1 MGRELKVNILM
12 VDDEPANLEALEA
25 ILEPLGQ
32 TLYRANSGTEALR
45 CVLDRDYAVILLDVQ
60 MPDLSGI
67 ETAALIRERERSR
80 TTPIIF
86 LTGVVKTSEMIFKG
100 YSAGAVDYLMKP
112 VVSGILRA
120 KVEVFVELASARLK
134 LQEEVSE
141 RARIAGEIA
150 KLNMVLEQRNE
161 DLLAANE
168 DLEAFG
174 HSVSHDLRMPLRH
187 IHAYIS
193 MLEESMSSKLG
204 AEEQRQF
211 NVIRDAARRMGQL
224 IDDLLAFSRIGR
236 TELKAARVN
245 NETLVQQVIA
255 EMQTDL
261 KNRRIVW
268 TIDSLPTVQGDVNLL
283 RQVWAN
289 LLANAVKYTRP
300 RDEARIRIS
309 GVTQDSEAIFSVADN
324 GVGFDPAYADRLFGV
339 FQRLHSDKQFEGTG
353 VGLANVR
360 RIIQRHAGRIWAEAK
375 PDEGATFH
383 FSLPLRPVGRLATEE
398 RTETSDAAKDLAR
411 SNIAAH
417 PRSDAQKH

>member
-1 MGRELKVNILM
+1 M

-32 TLYRANSGTEALR
+32 NLYRASCGTEALR

-120 KVEVFVELASARLK
+120 KVEVFVDLACARLK
-134 LQEEVSE
+134 LQEEVLE
-141 RARIAGEIA
+141 RVRIAGEIA
-150 KLNMVLEQRNE
+150 KLNMALEQRNE
-161 DLLAANE
+161 DLIAANE

-193 MLEESMSSKLG
+193 MLEETATSKLD
-204 AEEQRQF
+204 AEERRQF
-211 NVIRDAARRMGQL
+211 TVIRDAARRMGQL

-236 TELKAARVN
+236 AELKSARIDTEAV
-245 NETLVQQVIA
+245 VQQVIA

-261 KNRRIVW
+261 KDRHIVW
-268 TIDSLPTVQGDVNLL
+268 SIEPLPVVNGDVNLL

-300 RDEARIRIS
+300 RSEARIKVS
-309 GVTQDSEAIFSVADN
+309 GVTQDDEVIFSVSDN

-339 FQRLHSDKQFEGTG
+339 FQRLHSEKQFEGTG

-360 RIIQRHAGRIWAEAK
+360 RIVQRHGGRTWADAK
-375 PDEGATFH
+375 PNEGATFH
-383 FSLPLRPVGRLATEE
+383 FSFPLRRGPRLAAPADPASGSTQAG
-398 RTETSDAAKDLAR
+398 RIAKSQSLPDQPKR
-411 SNIAAH
+411 
-417 PRSDAQKH
+417 

>member
-1 MGRELKVNILM
+1 MVREQQVNILM

-32 TLYRANSGTEALR
+32 KLYRANSGLEALR

-120 KVEVFVELASARLK
+120 KVEVFVDLAVARLK
-134 LQEEVSE
+134 LQEEVRE

-150 KLNMVLEQRNE
+150 KLNMALEQRNE
-161 DLLAANE
+161 DLSAANE

-187 IHAYIS
+187 IHAYIA
-193 MLEESMSSKLG
+193 MLEDSTTGKLDK
-204 AEEQRQF
+204 EEQRQF

-236 TELKAARVN
+236 TEIKSARID
-245 NETLVQQVIA
+245 NETLVQQVIT

-261 KNRRIVW
+261 KDRHIVW
-268 TIDSLPTVQGDVNLL
+268 TIEPLPAVNGDMNLL
-283 RQVWAN
+283 RQVWVN

-300 RDEARIRIS
+300 RQEAQIKVS
-309 GVTQDSEAIFSVADN
+309 GVTQDDEAIFSVADN

-339 FQRLHSDKQFEGTG
+339 FQRLHSEKQFEGTG

-360 RIIQRHAGRIWAEAK
+360 RIIQRHGGRTWAEAK
-375 PDEGATFH
+375 PNEGAVFH
-383 FSLPLRPVGRLATEE
+383 FSLPLKHGLRSSSE
-398 RTETSDAAKDLAR
+398 RTDEDAGRDESGRGSPSR
-411 SNIAAH
+411 S
-417 PRSDAQKH
+417 RSDLPKQ

>member
-1 MGRELKVNILM
+1 MSDVQIAGDHKVNILM
-12 VDDEPANLEALEA
+12 VDDEPSNLEALEA
-25 ILEPLGQ
+25 ILEPLNQ
-32 TLYRANSGTEALR
+32 RLYRASSGTEALR

-80 TTPIIF
+80 STPIIF

-100 YSAGAVDYLMKP
+100 YSTGAVDYLMKP

-120 KVEVFVELASARLK
+120 KVEVFVELAIAREK
-134 LQEEVSE
+134 LHQEIGE
-141 RARIAGEIA
+141 RSRIAAEIA
-150 KLNMVLEQRNE
+150 KLNMALEQRNE
-161 DLLAANE
+161 DLIAANS

-193 MLEESMSSKLG
+193 MLEDSATSKLSD
-204 AEEQRQF
+204 EERRQF
-211 NVIRDAARRMGQL
+211 KVIRDAARRMGQL

-236 TELKAARVN
+236 VEVSKGRIDTRAI
-245 NETLVQQVIA
+245 VQQLIA
-255 EMQTDL
+255 EMQTDI
-261 KNRRIVW
+261 KDRRILW
-268 TIDSLPTVQGDVNLL
+268 SIGPLPSVSGDVNLM

-300 RDEARIRIS
+300 REEARIEV
-309 GVTQDSEAIFSVADN
+309 GAVTQDDEVIFNVSDN

-339 FQRLHSDKQFEGTG
+339 FQRLHSEKEFEGTG

-360 RIIQRHAGRIWAEAK
+360 RIVQRHGGRTWAEAK
-375 PDEGATFH
+375 PDAGASFY
-383 FSLPLRPVGRLATEE
+383 FSLPLRKAELESNT
-398 RTETSDAAKDLAR
+398 AAPTAR
-411 SNIAAH
+411 
-417 PRSDAQKH
+417 

>member
-1 MGRELKVNILM
+1 
-12 VDDEPANLEALEA
+12 
-25 ILEPLGQ
+25 
-32 TLYRANSGTEALR
+32 LR

-60 MPDLSGI
+60 MPDISGI

-120 KVEVFVELASARLK
+120 KVEVFVDLAVARLT
-134 LQEEVSE
+134 LQEEVVE
-141 RARIAGEIA
+141 RARIGAEIA
-150 KLNMVLEQRNE
+150 KLNMTLEQRNE

-193 MLEESMSSKLG
+193 MLEMTATAKLDK
-204 AEEQRQF
+204 EELRQF
-211 NVIRDAARRMGQL
+211 TVIRDAARRMGQL

-236 TELKAARVN
+236 TELKSTSIN
-245 NETLVQQVIA
+245 CEKLVQQVIA
-255 EMQTDL
+255 DMQTDL
-261 KNRRIVW
+261 ADRHIVW
-268 TIDSLPTVQGDVNLL
+268 TIEALPTIDADMNLL

-300 RDEARIRIS
+300 REQAQIKI
-309 GVTQDSEAIFSVADN
+309 GAVAQDDEAIFSVTDN

-339 FQRLHSDKQFEGTG
+339 FQRLHSEKEFEGTG

-360 RIIQRHAGRIWAEAK
+360 RIVQRHGGRTWADAR
-375 PDEGATFH
+375 PDEGATFY
-383 FSLPLRPVGRLATEE
+383 FSLPLRRGTRSFHE
-398 RTETSDAAKDLAR
+398 RSEAADAASDLAR
-411 SNIAAH
+411 TAH
-417 PRSDAQKH
+417 ALQRSDLPKQ

>member
-1 MGRELKVNILM
+1 MALEQKVNILM
-12 VDDEPANLEALEA
+12 VDDEPSNLEALEA
-25 ILEPLGQ
+25 ILDPLGQ
-32 TLYRANSGTEALR
+32 KLYRASSGTEALR

-120 KVEVFVELASARLK
+120 KVDVFVELAVARLK
-134 LQEEVSE
+134 LQGEIAE
-141 RARIAGEIA
+141 RGRIGAEIA

-161 DLLAANE
+161 DLSAANE

-193 MLEESMSSKLG
+193 MLETTAAAKLDK
-204 AEEQRQF
+204 EELRQF
-211 NVIRDAARRMGQL
+211 SVIRDAARRMGQL

-236 TELKAARVN
+236 TEIKSTSIN
-245 NETLVQQVIA
+245 NEAVVQQVIA
-255 EMQTDL
+255 DMQTDL
-261 KNRRIVW
+261 ADRHIVW
-268 TIDSLPTVQGDVNLL
+268 TIEALPAINADMNLL

-300 RDEARIRIS
+300 REQAQIKIS
-309 GVTQDSEAIFSVADN
+309 AVTQDDEAIFSVSDN
-324 GVGFDPAYADRLFGV
+324 GVGFDPAYSDRLFGV
-339 FQRLHSDKQFEGTG
+339 FQRLHSEKQFEGTG

-360 RIIQRHAGRIWAEAK
+360 RIVQRHGGRTWADAK
-375 PDEGATFH
+375 LDEGATFY
-383 FSLPLRPVGRLATEE
+383 FSLPLRPGPRSLSE
-398 RTETSDAAKDLAR
+398 RVEVADAASDLVR
-411 SNIAAH
+411 T
-417 PRSDAQKH
+417 AQSQPHSVRKQ

>member
-1 MGRELKVNILM
+1 MNGVPIANDPKVNILM

-25 ILEPLGQ
+25 ILEPLNQ
-32 TLYRANSGTEALR
+32 KLYRANSGTEALR

-60 MPDLSGI
+60 MPDLTGI

-86 LTGVVKTSEMIFKG
+86 LTGVVKTSEMVFKG
-100 YSAGAVDYLMKP
+100 YSTGAVDYLMKP

-120 KVEVFVELASARLK
+120 KVEVFVELALARQM
-134 LQEEVSE
+134 LQQEVAE
-141 RARIAGEIA
+141 RSRIAAEIA
-150 KLNMVLEQRNE
+150 KLNMALEQRNE
-161 DLLAANE
+161 DLIAANS

-193 MLEESMSSKLG
+193 MLEDSAKVKLS
-204 AEEQRQF
+204 EEECRQF
-211 NVIRDAARRMGQL
+211 KVIRDAARRMGQL

-236 TELKAARVN
+236 VEVTKGRIDN
-245 NETLVQQVIA
+245 SIIVQQLIA

-261 KNRRIVW
+261 KDRRIVW
-268 TIDSLPTVQGDVNLL
+268 DIAQLPSVNGDVNLM

-300 RDEARIRIS
+300 RQEARIKI
-309 GVTQDSEAIFSVADN
+309 GAVTQDDEIIFNVSDN

-339 FQRLHSDKQFEGTG
+339 FQRLHSEKQFEGTG

-360 RIIQRHAGRIWAEAK
+360 RIVQRHGGRTWAEAK
-375 PDEGATFH
+375 LDEGASFY
-383 FSLPLRPVGRLATEE
+383 FSLPLRREPHEAT
-398 RTETSDAAKDLAR
+398 
-411 SNIAAH
+411 
-417 PRSDAQKH
+417 

>member
-1 MGRELKVNILM
+1 MSRDQQQVNILM

-25 ILEPLGQ
+25 VLEPLGQ
-32 TLYRANSGTEALR
+32 KLYRANSGTEALR
-45 CVLDRDYAVILLDVQ
+45 GVLDRDYAVILLDVQ

-120 KVEVFVELASARLK
+120 KVEVFVDLACARLK
-134 LQEEVSE
+134 LQEEVRQRE
-141 RARIAGEIA
+141 RAASEIA
-150 KLNMVLEQRNE
+150 KLNMDLEQRAA

-193 MLEESMSSKLG
+193 MLEETASAKLD
-204 AEEQRQF
+204 AEEKRQF
-211 NVIRDAARRMGQL
+211 TVIRDAARRMGQL

-236 TELKAARVN
+236 TEMSSARVD
-245 NETLVQQVIA
+245 NEALVQQVIG

-261 KNRRIVW
+261 KARHIVW
-268 TIDSLPTVQGDVNLL
+268 TIESLPTVNGDANLL

-300 RDEARIRIS
+300 R
-309 GVTQDSEAIFSVADN
+309 SEAHIKVSGLTQEDEVIFSVTDN

-339 FQRLHSDKQFEGTG
+339 FQRLHTEKQFEGTG

-360 RIIQRHAGRIWAEAK
+360 RIVQRHGGRTWADAKANEVASFYFSFPLRRAGRAATVA
-375 PDEGATFH
+375 DDATAADSAGAA
-383 FSLPLRPVGRLATEE
+383 G
-398 RTETSDAAKDLAR
+398 
-411 SNIAAH
+411 
-417 PRSDAQKH
+417 

>member
-1 MGRELKVNILM
+1 MASEQKVNILM

-25 ILEPLGQ
+25 ILDPLGQ
-32 TLYRANSGTEALR
+32 TLYRANSGIEALR
-45 CVLDRDYAVILLDVQ
+45 AVLDRDYAVILLDVQ

-120 KVEVFVELASARLK
+120 KVEVFVELAMARLR
-134 LQEEVSE
+134 LQNEVAE
-141 RARIAGEIA
+141 RARIGAEIA
-150 KLNMVLEQRNE
+150 KLNMALEQRNE
-161 DLLAANE
+161 DLIAANE

-193 MLEESMSSKLG
+193 MLETTAITKLDK
-204 AEEQRQF
+204 EETRQF
-211 NVIRDAARRMGQL
+211 GVIRDAARRMSQL

-236 TELKAARVN
+236 ADLKTTRID
-245 NETLVQQVIA
+245 NEALVQQIITD
-255 EMQTDL
+255 MQTDL
-261 KNRRIVW
+261 KDRHIVW
-268 TIDSLPTVQGDVNLL
+268 TIGSLPAISADVNLM
-283 RQVWAN
+283 RQVWEN
-289 LLANAVKYTRP
+289 LLGNAVKYTRT
-300 RDEARIRIS
+300 RAQADIS
-309 GVTQDSEAIFSVADN
+309 VGAVTQDDEVIFSVADN

-339 FQRLHSDKQFEGTG
+339 FQRLHSEKQFEGTG

-360 RIIQRHAGRIWAEAK
+360 RIVQRHGGRTWADAK
-375 PDEGATFH
+375 LNEGATFY
-383 FSLPLRPVGRLATEE
+383 FSLPLRRPIRASSE
-398 RTETSDAAKDLAR
+398 RGEVADAASDFAR
-411 SNIAAH
+411 SLQTQT
-417 PRSDAQKH
+417 RSDVPKQ